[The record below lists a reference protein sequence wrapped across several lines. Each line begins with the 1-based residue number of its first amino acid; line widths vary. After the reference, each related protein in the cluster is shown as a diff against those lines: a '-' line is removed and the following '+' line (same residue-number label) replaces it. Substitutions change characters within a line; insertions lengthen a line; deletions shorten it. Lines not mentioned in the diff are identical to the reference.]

1 MKRSRLFPLLILPL
15 VLAAAA
21 YGGWRW
27 WQASQIVPSPYRTAS
42 VTRGDLVQT
51 VSATGTINP
60 VRVVNVG
67 TQVSGTVRHLY
78 VDYNTRVEQG
88 QVLLQ
93 LDTDILSARL
103 RQSQANLATAK
114 ARLVLAQTN
123 VERMRDLRKQDYA
136 SQQELDQSEADF
148 AAARATVQQTQAQ
161 VDSDTFNLN
170 NATIRSPVSGVV
182 IDKSIDLGQTVAAN
196 FQTPNLLKIAEDMS
210 RMQINASFSEAD
222 LGRIREGQDASFRVD
237 AFPGRVLAGKVR
249 QVRLN
254 PVTTQ
259 NVVTYDVV
267 IDVDNPDHMLLPGMT
282 AYVDIDTGRR
292 SNVLLVPNSA
302 LRYRPSTNN
311 GGNKAV
317 ARPEAPRATSAPSAQ
332 AAQSAG
338 AGRQGVRPRG
348 NGEAVPGEMRG
359 RASTVFVLDGAEPR
373 RVELRTGLSDN
384 RLTEVISG
392 EGLAEGMTV
401 IIGDVLPEKQ
411 DNGARPLG
419 AGNQMRRF

>member
-1 MKRSRLFPLLILPL
+1 MKRSRKISLLILPL
-15 VLAAAA
+15 VLAGVA
-21 YGGWRW
+21 YGGWLW
-27 WQASQIVPSPYRTAS
+27 WQSKQELPSPYRTAQ

-60 VRVVNVG
+60 VRVVSVG

-78 VDYNTRVEQG
+78 VDYNSQVEKG

-103 RQSQANLATAK
+103 RQSQANLATAR
-114 ARLVLAQTN
+114 ARLALAQTN
-123 VERMRDLRKQDYA
+123 VERMRRLRAQDYA

-148 AAARATVQQTQAQ
+148 AAAQATVQQTQAQ
-161 VDSDTFNLN
+161 VDSDSFNLG

-292 SNVLLVPNSA
+292 SQVLLVPNSA
-302 LRYRPSTNN
+302 LRYRPSTGN
-311 GGNKAV
+311 GDSKLG
-317 ARPEAPRATSAPSAQ
+317 ARPDAARASSAPA
-332 AAQSAG
+332 ARPAQSA
-338 AGRQGVRPRG
+338 AAARQGRPRG
-348 NGEAVPGEMRG
+348 NGEGAQGELRG
-359 RASTVFVLDGAEPR
+359 RASTVFVLDGADPR

-384 RLTEVISG
+384 RLTEVVSG
-392 EGLAEGMTV
+392 DLAEGMTV
-401 IIGDVLPEKQ
+401 IVGDALPEKQ